1 MLALLPEKITGLRG
15 FDADSG
21 WMTQESFF
29 AATNY
34 VTGKVSLP
42 ATLSSMLAALDG
54 LAARG
59 IGLVHSVSGV
69 GFPLD
74 MDVTLESLFARGLA
88 NPLQYRLFFQTM
100 DVRKVRRR
108 RLPRVGGC
116 FATALDGCFGSLDAA
131 LHEPYAG
138 AGAARADAGILY
150 YRDGQVRS
158 FTREANRA
166 GLQIEMHAI
175 GDRAFDQAVDA
186 ITAALADFPREDHRH
201 TIIHACLPTER
212 GLEACAR
219 AGIALAV
226 QPAFLHWEQEP
237 LPYLE
242 EILGER
248 AYRLTPL
255 RSMSRRGI
263 RMAAG
268 SDAPCTLPDPI
279 RGIWAACNHYVEGE
293 SLSVQEAIDLHTRQA
308 AWMSF
313 DERERGSLEA
323 GKVADMVILDRNP
336 LAVDKRELGSIRVEK
351 LLLAGRPYR
360 AGQGRASLLAR
371 GLTGGRKI

>member
-1 MLALLPEKITGLRG
+1 M
-15 FDADSG
+15 
-21 WMTQESFF
+21 
-29 AATNY
+29 
-34 VTGKVSLP
+34 
-42 ATLSSMLAALDG
+42 
-54 LAARG
+54 
-59 IGLVHSVSGV
+59 
-69 GFPLD
+69 
-74 MDVTLESLFARGLA
+74 
-88 NPLQYRLFFQTM
+88 
-100 DVRKVRRR
+100 
-108 RLPRVGGC
+108 
-116 FATALDGCFGSLDAA
+116 
-131 LHEPYAG
+131 
-138 AGAARADAGILY
+138 LY
-150 YRDGQVRS
+150 YRDEQVRA

-186 ITAALADFPREDHRH
+186 ITTALADFPREDHRH

-263 RMAAG
+263 RMATG

-293 SLSVQEAIDLHTRQA
+293 SLSVQEAIDLHTRHA

-313 DERERGSLEA
+313 DERERGSLET
-323 GKVADMVILDRNP
+323 GKVADMVVLDRNP
-336 LAVDKRELGSIRVEK
+336 LAVDRRELGSIRVEK
-351 LLLAGRPYR
+351 LLLAGRAYR